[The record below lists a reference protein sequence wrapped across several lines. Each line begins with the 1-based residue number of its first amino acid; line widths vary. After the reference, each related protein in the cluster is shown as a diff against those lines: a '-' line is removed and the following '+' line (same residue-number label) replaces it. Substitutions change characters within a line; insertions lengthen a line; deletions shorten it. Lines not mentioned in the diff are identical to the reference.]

1 MSVTLAKMGFV
12 PLGKNDKE
20 IEIHTDD
27 MLQIDE
33 VDGKWIT
40 GTNLSTGQSG
50 VFPLICVE
58 GLPPRPQSTDS
69 TTLSIN
75 ESSVVSDSVADPQ
88 SPRLPNSPLRNGESS
103 SPPPQLIQK
112 EVQPMKEEPMHL
124 NTAQSGPI
132 ESAPPPKSKS
142 FCC

>member
-1 MSVTLAKMGFV
+1 MSITLAKMGFV

-27 MLQIDE
+27 MLQVDE

-75 ESSVVSDSVADPQ
+75 ESSVVSDSVTDPQ
-88 SPRLPNSPLRNGESS
+88 SPRFPNIPLRNGESS
-103 SPPPQLIQK
+103 SLPPQPVQK
-112 EVQPMKEEPMHL
+112 EAQPKKEEPMQL
-124 NTAQSGPI
+124 GARAAPV
-132 ESAPPPKSKS
+132 ESAPPAKSKS